1 MSGVTRMLNA
11 DSMTES
17 TKALPGA
24 GLLRRRV
31 L

>member
-1 MSGVTRMLNA
+1 MLNA